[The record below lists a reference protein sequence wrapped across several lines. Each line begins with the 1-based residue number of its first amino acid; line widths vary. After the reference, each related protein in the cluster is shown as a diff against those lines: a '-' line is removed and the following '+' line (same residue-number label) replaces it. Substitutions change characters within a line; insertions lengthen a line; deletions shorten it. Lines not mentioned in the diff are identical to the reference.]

1 MPERIGNYQIVGPI
15 GRGGMGT
22 IYKAHDPRLDR
33 LVALKVIS
41 TEAVGIDELRARL
54 RREARAGALLNHPNI
69 VTVYGMG
76 DDDGQPFI
84 VMELLE
90 GEDLKQ
96 VIAKRTRL
104 ALQDKVSIMIQVC
117 EGLEHAHGKGIVHR
131 DIKPSNI
138 FLTLSGRAKILD
150 FGIARLVNAESVLT
164 IAGRVLGSLRYA
176 SPEQMRG
183 RMDHRSDIFSAGS
196 VFYELLSMRPPFLAK
211 EPIQLIEMLQTEDP
225 PALDELDPGIP
236 PALAAAIA
244 RAMRKDPAER
254 FPDISAMRVEL
265 ETVRRGLSGEAVGGL
280 DTHPDGL
287 GDRILGHP
295 EARSDDLRA
304 RAGKD
309 DLAPAAPAPTDT
321 PRPLGLWA
329 LAITVVAAVTVVGLG
344 SVLWL
349 SPAPSTVPSVK
360 APATQHQGDRPAPTS
375 ERPDAT
381 QPSAP
386 SGVEQAA
393 GPSGGPPVPPMVLRP
408 LTDRDAVSS
417 SPVPKKPER
426 VHAGRRSAAIAPP
439 GAPPGRD
446 RTSPLCSD
454 ILERASLGD
463 PLTDEEHTM
472 LTRDCR

>member
-1 MPERIGNYQIVGPI
+1 MPERIGQYQIVGPI

-41 TEAVGIDELRARL
+41 TEAVGTDELRARL
-54 RREARAGALLNHPNI
+54 RREAQAGALLSHPNI

-76 DDDGQPFI
+76 DDDGHPFI

-104 ALQDKVSIMIQVC
+104 ALQEKVSIMIQVC

-164 IAGRVLGSLRYA
+164 SAGRVLGSLRYA

-196 VFYELLSMRPPFLAK
+196 VFYELLSMRPPFLAT
-211 EPIQLIEMLQTEDP
+211 EPIQLLEMLQTEDP

-254 FPDISAMRVEL
+254 FPDVSTMRVEL
-265 ETVRRGLSGEAVGGL
+265 ETVRRGLSGKPVRL
-280 DTHPDGL
+280 GL
-287 GDRILGHP
+287 G
-295 EARSDDLRA
+295 A
-304 RAGKD
+304 
-309 DLAPAAPAPTDT
+309 LATTVVA
-321 PRPLGLWA
+321 
-329 LAITVVAAVTVVGLG
+329 AITVVALG

-349 SPAPSTVPSVK
+349 SPTPSTVPSVK
-360 APATQHQGDRPAPTS
+360 APATPHQGDRPAPTAQP
-375 ERPDAT
+375 PDAT
-381 QPSAP
+381 RPSAP

-393 GPSGGPPVPPMVLRP
+393 VPSGGPPVPPTVLRP
-408 LTDRDAVSS
+408 LAERDAVST
-417 SPVPKKPER
+417 SPARKKPER
-426 VHAGRRSAAIAPP
+426 VHVERRSAAITPP
-439 GAPPGRD
+439 AAPPGRD
-446 RTSPLCSD
+446 RTSPRCSD

-463 PLTDEEHTM
+463 PLTDEEQTM